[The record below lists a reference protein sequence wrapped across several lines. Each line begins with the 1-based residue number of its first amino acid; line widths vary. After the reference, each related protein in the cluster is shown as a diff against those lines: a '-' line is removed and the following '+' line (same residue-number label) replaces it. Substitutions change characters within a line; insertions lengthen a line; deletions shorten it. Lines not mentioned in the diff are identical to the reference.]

1 MNEREHRD
9 VASLMVKLIPA
20 LVDKHGPA
28 DASRIFEAADK
39 ALAAVEPLP
48 EDLRQSAEGFLVETF
63 GLIDRLRS
71 AKLGVRSREQVE
83 EDRIRMEHGVTS

>member
-20 LVDKHGPA
+20 LVDKHGPQ
-28 DASRIFEAADK
+28 DAARVFEAAEK

-48 EDLRQSAEGFLVETF
+48 AELIASTEGFLIEVF
-63 GLIDRLRS
+63 NLSDRLRS

-83 EDRIRMEHGVTS
+83 EDRVRMEHGVIS